1 MGYRITLS
9 ILTIM
14 ILMTISVGSSYSYY
28 AVSSVQ
34 EEPNY
39 LSTTCFNIS
48 FEDED
53 SINLTNTYPMSEYDA
68 LHKLKPYKFTVTNT
82 CTTENA
88 NRDSIVLVLLN
99 YISEKTELQKYLNF
113 KITSNKGFNQEG
125 SVWALPVI
133 NDLLG
138 VEQSENVELTKL
150 IGMASIAPGDSE
162 EFSLYMWITEDA
174 CDNNVVV
181 NDEGQTECEVN
192 VMGKTFEGQI
202 TVYAYM

>member
-1 MGYRITLS
+1 MRMGYRITLS

-28 AVSSVQ
+28 AVSSTQ

-53 SINLTNTYPMSEYDA
+53 SINLTNAYPMSRTDA
-68 LHKLKPYKFTVTNT
+68 LVKLKPYKFKVTNT

-88 NRDSIVLVLLN
+88 SEPTKVSILLN
-99 YISEKTELQKYLNF
+99 YIKEKNELQNYIYFRLV
-113 KITSNKGFNQEG
+113 SNKGFELEN
-125 SVWALPVI
+125 WIL
-133 NDLLG
+133 DLD
-138 VEQSENVELTKL
+138 ESQIENIDSSKY
-150 IGMASIAPGDSE
+150 IGIRSMAPGESE
-162 EFSLYMWITEDA
+162 EFSLYLWIDENACIKNNSVNTEV
-174 CDNNVVV
+174 CDESNKWWE
-181 NDEGQTECEVN
+181 DN

-202 TVYAYM
+202 SVYAYM